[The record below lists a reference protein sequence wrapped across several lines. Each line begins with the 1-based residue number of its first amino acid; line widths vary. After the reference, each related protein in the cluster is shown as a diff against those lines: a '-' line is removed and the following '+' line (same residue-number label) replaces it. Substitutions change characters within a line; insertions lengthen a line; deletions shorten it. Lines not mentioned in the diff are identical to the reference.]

1 MLRMPAE
8 WEPHERTWMA
18 WPCAAY
24 ALGDKARMAAQ
35 SWTAWAG
42 VAQAVA
48 MFEPVTLLVDPAVES
63 SVRTYVQVDAP
74 HPITVLPLPLDDSWV
89 RDTGPTFVINDGGGT
104 PSVHGIDWTFNGWGQ
119 QSWARWK
126 NDDEVAAAVCHAA
139 GVGVSRS
146 PLVNEGGGIHVDGRG
161 TALITE
167 TVQRDP
173 QRNGTWTRHDVEAEL
188 KNKLGVNRVVWLPQG
203 LTRDYDEFGTRGHVD
218 IVACF
223 APDGSVLLHDQRNP
237 DHPDHAVSQQIRQ
250 FLTGEGFSVVD
261 VPAPATLRDEIGFVD
276 YSYINHYVVNGG
288 VIVCAFNDP
297 HDDEAADIMAR
308 VYPGRQIVRVD
319 ARHIF
324 ALGGG
329 IHCITQQQP
338 QGI

>member
-1 MLRMPAE
+1 MWTDAGRHSSLR
-8 WEPHERTWMA
+8 R
-18 WPCAAY
+18 
-24 ALGDKARMAAQ
+24 
-35 SWTAWAG
+35 
-42 VAQAVA
+42 
-48 MFEPVTLLVDPAVES
+48 F
-63 SVRTYVQVDAP
+63 
-74 HPITVLPLPLDDSWV
+74 
-89 RDTGPTFVINDGGGT
+89 
-104 PSVHGIDWTFNGWGQ
+104 
-119 QSWARWK
+119 
-126 NDDEVAAAVCHAA
+126 
-139 GVGVSRS
+139 
-146 PLVNEGGGIHVDGRG
+146 
-161 TALITE
+161 
-167 TVQRDP
+167 
-173 QRNGTWTRHDVEAEL
+173 
-188 KNKLGVNRVVWLPQG
+188 VWLPQG

-308 VYPGRQIVRVD
+308 VYPDRQIVRVD

-338 QGI
+338 KVI